1 MDQPSRGLWLAKWLL
16 ALPHFIVLAGLWLAF
31 SLSSAAAFVAVLF
44 TGHYP
49 RRLFD
54 FNVGVMRWSW
64 RVAFYAYGVNGT
76 DRYPPF
82 TLAEVPGYPAR
93 LEVAYPEHQRS
104 GLPLIGWWLAGIPQY
119 LIVGVFVGGWIIGWS
134 VAPWGGLIGLLVLAS
149 AVVLLV
155 RGTYPRSIF
164 DLLLGLNRWVL
175 RVVAYAAV
183 MTPEY
188 PPFRVDP
195 GTNDP
200 AGAIVDVSN
209 ADAPTTTMF
218 RSATWSV
225 RRIAAL
231 GIASVT
237 GLVAIAAIA
246 AGVTGIVLDQTQRN
260 QAGYLMS
267 AAAPYSTDT
276 YALESESYPAAGV
289 RGFVARELLGTIQIR
304 AQSSR
309 PVFVGIAPA
318 TAATAYLAGV
328 AHAGASSLGAE
339 SSNFRAHAGAAPR
352 TAPGAERFWVAS
364 TTGAGTRT
372 LTWKVRD
379 GSWRVVVMNSDGMR
393 NVASELS
400 IGASAPHLLALAL
413 GTLGGGILLLLM
425 SGGGIYLATRRT
437 RSYALHEP
445 GLTDA
450 NSGRRFLGPPSIF
463 CAEDMRHDVSVQ
475 LAARPG
481 F

>member
-1 MDQPSRGLWLAKWLL
+1 MQATFPAAIPPYPVRVEGDMEEQPSRGLWLVKWLL

-31 SLSSAAAFVAVLF
+31 SLSSFAAFVAVLF
-44 TGHYP
+44 TGRYP

-82 TLAEVPGYPAR
+82 TLAEVADYPAR
-93 LEVAYPEHQRS
+93 LEVAYPTYQRR
-104 GLPLIGWWLAGIPQY
+104 GLPLIGWWLAGLPQY

-134 VAPWGGLIGLLVLAS
+134 VAPWGGLIGLLVLVS

-195 GTNDP
+195 GANDP
-200 AGAIVDVSN
+200 AGAIVQVPN
-209 ADAPTTTMF
+209 ADAPSASTF
-218 RSATWSV
+218 RSSTWSL
-225 RRIAAL
+225 RRITAVGL
-231 GIASVT
+231 ASFT
-237 GLVAIAAIA
+237 GLVGIAAIA

-260 QAGYLMS
+260 HSGYLMS
-267 AAAPYSTDT
+267 ASAPYSTGT
-276 YALESESYPAAGV
+276 YALESETYNAAGV
-289 RGFVARELLGTIQIR
+289 RGFVARELLGTIRIS

-309 PVFVGIAPA
+309 SVFVGIAPA
-318 TAATAYLAGV
+318 AAATAYLAQV
-328 AHAGASSLGAE
+328 AHAEASSLGAE
-339 SSNFRAHAGAAPR
+339 SSNFRVHAGGSPSTAPR
-352 TAPGAERFWVAS
+352 AQRFWVAS

-372 LTWKVRD
+372 LTWKVRS
-379 GSWRVVVMNSDGMR
+379 GSWRVLVMNAKGTRD
-393 NVASELS
+393 VASELS
-400 IGASAPHLLALAL
+400 IGASAPHLLALSI
-413 GTLGGGILLLLM
+413 GMFGGGVLILLI
-425 SGGGIYLATRRT
+425 SGGAIYLATRR
-437 RSYALHEP
+437 A
-445 GLTDA
+445 
-450 NSGRRFLGPPSIF
+450 GR
-463 CAEDMRHDVSVQ
+463 
-475 LAARPG
+475 
-481 F
+481 